1 MKKNKSWKKGL
12 ALLTA
17 AALTAA
23 SLTGPGMVAYA
34 EGRQAAEENLR
45 DKEAAAEKVVIST
58 REEFLKFAKN
68 CRDDFYSYGKVFS
81 LENDIDL

>member
-1 MKKNKSWKKGL
+1 MRIKKRMQDRRETGMKKNKSWKKGL

-45 DKEAAAEKVVIST
+45 RRKKT
-58 REEFLKFAKN
+58 
-68 CRDDFYSYGKVFS
+68 CRIRRR
-81 LENDIDL
+81 LPRRL

>member
-1 MKKNKSWKKGL
+1 MRIKKRMQDRRETGMKKNKSWKKGL

-17 AALTAA
+17 AALAAA

-45 DKEAAAEKVVIST
+45 DM
-58 REEFLKFAKN
+58 RRLP
-68 CRDDFYSYGKVFS
+68 RR
-81 LENDIDL
+81 L